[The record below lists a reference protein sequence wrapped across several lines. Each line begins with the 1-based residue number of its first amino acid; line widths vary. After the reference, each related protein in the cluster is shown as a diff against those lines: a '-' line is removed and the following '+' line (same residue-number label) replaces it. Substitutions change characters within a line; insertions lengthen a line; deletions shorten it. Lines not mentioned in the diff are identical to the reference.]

1 MDQVKEAF
9 SKVKQD
15 MHLIHS
21 EIDSLKENI
30 SELRKSMIDL
40 VEIIKSLKN
49 EKKNQMIQQPNI
61 SHLPQQIQSNAPSQ
75 IKKIHQNKLNKP
87 KYFSTLQQT
96 DRQINPTPPTHTST
110 DNYQYKPLKYPNL
123 GISIRNR
130 GVPTDRQTDR
140 QTHQQT
146 DKSSYNQENSSID
159 NAVQILESLDNIKKE
174 IRLKFKRLTDQEML
188 VFSTLYQ
195 LEEEN
200 GHADYKTI
208 SEKINLSESSIR
220 DYIGRLIKKGV
231 PVDKTKINNKTIQ
244 LSISKNLKKIASL
257 NTILE
262 LREL

>member
-15 MHLIHS
+15 MDSIRS
-21 EIDSLKENI
+21 EMDSIKSNLSELKE
-30 SELRKSMIDL
+30 SVIDL
-40 VEIIKSLKN
+40 AELFKELTQ
-49 EKKNQMIQQPNI
+49 KKT
-61 SHLPQQIQSNAPSQ
+61 LPEQQIQKQTPFQ
-75 IKKIHQNKLNKP
+75 I
-87 KYFSTLQQT
+87 SQQT
-96 DRQINPTPPTHTST
+96 QFPPRSIPQKTPQIPKPTPTNQQTNRQIIPTHPTHPST
-110 DNYQYKPLKYPNL
+110 DNYQYKPLKYQNL
-123 GISIRNR
+123 GISIGNE
-130 GVPTDRQTDR
+130 GVPTDKQTNR

-159 NAVQILESLDNIKKE
+159 NAVKVLESLDNIKKE

-200 GHADYKTI
+200 GYTDYKTI

-220 DYIGRLIKKGV
+220 DYVGRLIKKGI
-231 PVDKTKINNKTIQ
+231 PVDKTKINNKSIQ
-244 LSISKNLKKIASL
+244 LNVSKNLKKMASL
-257 NTILE
+257 NTILQ